1 MTTFNIK
8 RFKEIDT
15 QELESKLEV
24 IERTIKPTQFT
35 ISNGDINFVV
45 NTLGINELNTL
56 EGLTSLRNAI
66 VLHYQ
71 KIIEKCDRGAYGSGW
86 QRYFIF
92 LTAITHCVDVRLA
105 DLGLMY

>member
-1 MTTFNIK
+1 MLQGKIQ
-8 RFKEIDT
+8 EINVK
-15 QELESKLEV
+15 ELESKLEV

-35 ISNGDINFVV
+35 ISNGDVNFVT
-45 NTLGINELNTL
+45 NTLEINSLNTL
-56 EGLTSLRNAI
+56 EDLTSLRNAI

-71 KIIEKCDRGAYGSGW
+71 KLIEECDRGTYGSGW
-86 QRYFIF
+86 QKYFIF

>member
-1 MTTFNIK
+1 MLQEKIQ
-8 RFKEIDT
+8 EIDIK
-15 QELESKLEV
+15 ELESKLGV

-35 ISNGDINFVV
+35 ISKSDVNFV
-45 NTLGINELNTL
+45 IKTL
-56 EGLTSLRNAI
+56 EINDLITLEDLTNLRNAI

-71 KIIEKCDRGAYGSGW
+71 KLIEECDRGAYGSGW
-86 QRYFIF
+86 ERYFIF

>member
-1 MTTFNIK
+1 MLQEKIQG
-8 RFKEIDT
+8 IDVK
-15 QELESKLEV
+15 ELESKLEV

-35 ISNGDINFVV
+35 ISNGDVNFVI
-45 NTLGINELNTL
+45 NTLEINNLNTL
-56 EGLTSLRNAI
+56 EDLTNLRNAV

-71 KIIEKCDRGAYGSGW
+71 KLIEECDRGTYGGRW

-92 LTAITHCVDVRLA
+92 LTAITHCIDVRLA

>member
-1 MTTFNIK
+1 MLQEKIQGIDIK
-8 RFKEIDT
+8 
-15 QELESKLEV
+15 ELESKLDV

-35 ISNGDINFVV
+35 ISNSDINFVV
-45 NTLGINELNTL
+45 NTLGINELDTL
-56 EGLTSLRNAI
+56 EDLTSLRNAI

-71 KIIEKCDRGAYGSGW
+71 KLIEECDRGVYGSGW

>member
-1 MTTFNIK
+1 MLEEKIQKNGIK
-8 RFKEIDT
+8 K
-15 QELESKLEV
+15 LEDKLEV

-35 ISNGDINFVV
+35 ISNGDVNFVMDM
-45 NTLGINELNTL
+45 LEINNLNTL
-56 EGLTSLRNAI
+56 EDLTSLRNAI

-71 KIIEKCDRGAYGSGW
+71 KVIEKYDRGAYDSNW
-86 QRYFIF
+86 QKYFIF